1 MNALL
6 SLGRWLFAVPFS
18 VFGLFHF
25 MGAEAMAESAIPA
38 YMPFK
43 IVWVYLTG
51 AGLVAASVA
60 MLTGKYDKLA
70 SVLLAVFLI
79 FMVLLIHS
87 QVAMLSGDPRTSQMG
102 MSNML
107 KDLSLAGGA
116 LMYAKHYAT
125 DRSVIG

>member
-6 SLGRWLFAVPFS
+6 SLGRWFFAVPFA

-25 MGAEAMAESAIPA
+25 MNAEAMAAGAIPA

-43 IVWVYLTG
+43 IVWVFLTG

-70 SVLLAVFLI
+70 AVLLAVFLI
-79 FMVLLIHS
+79 VMVLLIHA

-102 MSNML
+102 LSNLL
-107 KDLSLAGGA
+107 KDISLAGGA

-125 DRSVIG
+125 DRAVIG

>member
-1 MNALL
+1 MNAFL
-6 SLGRWLFAVPFS
+6 SLGRWFFAVPFS

-25 MGAEAMAESAIPA
+25 MGAEAMADTAIPA
-38 YMPFK
+38 YMPVK

-70 SVLLAVFLI
+70 AVLLAVFLLI
-79 FMVLLIHS
+79 MVVLIHS
-87 QVAMLSGDPRTSQMG
+87 QTAMMSADPRTSNMG
-102 MSNML
+102 LSNLL
-107 KDLSLAGGA
+107 KDISLAGGA

-125 DRSVIG
+125 DRSTIG

>member
-1 MNALL
+1 MN
-6 SLGRWLFAVPFS
+6 
-18 VFGLFHF
+18 
-25 MGAEAMAESAIPA
+25 AEAMAAGAIPS

-43 IVWVYLTG
+43 IVWVFLTG
-51 AGLVAASVA
+51 AGLIAASVA

-70 SVLLAVFLI
+70 SVLLAIFLI

-87 QVAMLSGDPRTSQMG
+87 QVAMLSGDPRMSQMG
-102 MSNML
+102 LSNML